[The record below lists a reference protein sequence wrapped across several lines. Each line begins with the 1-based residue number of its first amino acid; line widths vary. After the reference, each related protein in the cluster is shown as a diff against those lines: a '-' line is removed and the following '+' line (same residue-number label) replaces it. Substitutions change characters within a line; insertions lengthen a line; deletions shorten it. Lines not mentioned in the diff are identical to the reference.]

1 MNIALVSQFE
11 LPDWEVDDRPLH
23 AALEARGITWSQPPW
38 NDPNVDWSSFD
49 IALIRT
55 TWDYA
60 ADREAFVA
68 WAERIQ
74 RQTRL
79 VHNAEIILW
88 NTDKHYLAD
97 LEANGVA
104 IAPTVW
110 LEQGNTLSIGAI
122 MADRGWQRGFL
133 KPIFGQSARET
144 LRFDA
149 TEDGIQ
155 QAQAHVDRLCAHEGL
170 MLQPY
175 LPAVETEGEFSAIFY
190 DGKLA
195 QIVQK
200 IPVTGDYRVM
210 DDFGA
215 TDQPATLDDAGLNA
229 CQRALEGVPAHF
241 DLLYAR
247 VDLLKDLDENWVLTE
262 LELVEPSLFFRHA
275 PHTAEQLVEALLK
288 RVS

>member
-1 MNIALVSQFE
+1 MNIALISQFD

-23 AALEARGITWSQPPW
+23 AALDARGITWSQPPW

-49 IALIRT
+49 LALIRT

-60 ADREAFVA
+60 ADRDAFVQ
-68 WAERIQ
+68 WATDAQ
-74 RQTRL
+74 QQTRL
-79 VHNAEIILW
+79 IHNAQIIRW
-88 NTDKHYLAD
+88 NTDKHYLAE

-110 LEQGNTLSIGAI
+110 FEQGTSLSVAKI
-122 MADRGWQRGFL
+122 MAEQGWQRGFL

-149 TEDGIQ
+149 TGDGIQ
-155 QAQAHVDRLCAHEGL
+155 QAQAHVDRLCATEGL

-175 LPAVETEGEFSAIFY
+175 LPAVETEGEISAIFY
-190 DGKLA
+190 DGTLA

-200 IPVTGDYRVM
+200 IPVVGDYRVM

-215 TDQPATLDDAGLNA
+215 TDQPATLDEAGLAA
-229 CQRALEGVPAHF
+229 CSRALAAIPAHF
-241 DLLYAR
+241 DVLYAR
-247 VDLLKDLDENWVLTE
+247 VDLLKDLNGNWVLTE

-275 PHTAEQLVEALLK
+275 PHTAEQLVQALL
-288 RVS
+288 RRIG